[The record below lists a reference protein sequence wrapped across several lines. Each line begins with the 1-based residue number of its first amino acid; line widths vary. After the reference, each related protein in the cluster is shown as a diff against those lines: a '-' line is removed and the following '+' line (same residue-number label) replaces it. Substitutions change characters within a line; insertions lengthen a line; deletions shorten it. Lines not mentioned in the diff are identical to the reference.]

1 MLKEIL
7 FVLILVVS
15 NIIQAI
21 TGFAGGPLAMP
32 PSIALLGIS
41 DAKAAITLI
50 FWFSTIIVT
59 LQNLKNVNWK
69 KLGIILFFMS
79 IGVVAGLWIYDYF
92 PIQYL
97 MLLYGIVVI
106 LIGVKKLIRAETKE
120 LPVPVT
126 YLALIAAGIMQGMF
140 TSGGPFLVI
149 YATAAMKD
157 KKEFRATVSAIWTV
171 LNIFLVIKMYK
182 QGMYTGYVNRLV
194 GITMLPVFGA
204 IFIGNR
210 IGKQLKQNTFLK
222 LVYVLLILSG
232 SILVF
237 NFLTS

>member
-1 MLKEIL
+1 MLKGII
-7 FVLILVVS
+7 FVLILVVA

-50 FWFSTIIVT
+50 FWFSTMIVT
-59 LQNLKNVNWK
+59 LQNLKSINWK

-79 IGVVAGLWIYDYF
+79 IGVVAGLWIYDYC

-106 LIGVKKLIRAETKE
+106 LLGGKKLFIPSNKE

-126 YLALIAAGIMQGMF
+126 YLALIVAGIMQGMF
-140 TSGGPFLVI
+140 TSGGPFLVL

-171 LNIFLVIKMYK
+171 LNIFLILKMGG
-182 QGMYTGYVNRLV
+182 QGMYTGYVNSLV
-194 GITMLPVFGA
+194 AITMLPVFGA
-204 IFIGNR
+204 IHIGNK
-210 IGKQLKQNTFLK
+210 ISKKLNQETFLK
-222 LVYVLLILSG
+222 LVYILLIISG
-232 SILVF
+232 SILLF
-237 NFLTS
+237 NALSK